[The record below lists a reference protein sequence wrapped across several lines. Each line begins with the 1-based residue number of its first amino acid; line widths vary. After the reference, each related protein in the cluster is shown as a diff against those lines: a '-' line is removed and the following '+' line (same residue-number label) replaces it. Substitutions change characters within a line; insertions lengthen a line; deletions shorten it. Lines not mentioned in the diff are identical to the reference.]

1 VRRLLPVLVLVVVVL
16 AAGCSAF
23 GVRSSDA
30 ATVNGVAISNDQLK
44 EMVQAQ
50 LGQQQAQQQQQQQQ
64 QQSLDIEGITR
75 QSLEGLIQYQLVL
88 EGARKAGV
96 SIQEGDVD
104 ARLRQLK
111 AQAAAQG
118 TNFEEALRAQNISE
132 KVVRDQLRIQLAVDL
147 VGVKLVPYAS
157 DAELRQALDKRKK
170 DFLQVHVRHVLVK
183 DAGTAASVRKQLV
196 GSGDWGAVAKKSS
209 TDEQTKNKGG
219 DLGYISKGQ
228 TAPAFEKV
236 ELDLANQGNCKGKT
250 SGSCSSPISQPVKT
264 QFGFHVLQVTGV
276 RLPALDNNLRSQLQP
291 AVKEQRQAAIQKW
304 FEGLVKQAD
313 VSINPRFGRWD
324 KGSGKVVD
332 RETAPGSAT
341 STTVPAGGAPVGP

>member
-64 QQSLDIEGITR
+64 SLDIEGITR

-88 EGARKAGV
+88 EGARRAGV

-104 ARLRQLK
+104 ARLQQLK

-118 TNFEEALRAQNISE
+118 TNFEDVLQARNISE
-132 KVVRDQLRIQLAVDL
+132 KVVRDQLRIQLAIDL
-147 VGVKLVPYAS
+147 VAVKLVPYAS
-157 DAELRQALDKRKK
+157 DATLRQALDKRKK

-183 DAGTAASVRKQLV
+183 DAGTAAAVRKELV
-196 GSGDWGAVAKKSS
+196 GSGDWGAVAKRRS
-209 TDEQTKNKGG
+209 TDPQTKDKGG
-219 DLGYISKGQ
+219 DLGFISKGQ
-228 TAPAFEKV
+228 TAAAFEKA
-236 ELDLANQGNCKGKT
+236 ELDLANQGSCKGKT

-291 AVKEQRQAAIQKW
+291 AVKEQRQAAVQKW
-304 FEGLVKQAD
+304 FDELVKQAD
-313 VSINPRFGRWD
+313 VTVNPRYGRWD

-341 STTVPAGGAPVGP
+341 STTAPGGGIPVGP